1 MGVDPVRKAFA
12 PLSDGVIRVVE
23 FESRHLTPR
32 YVGWLND
39 PETVRYSEQ
48 RHRVHTMDS
57 CHEYFLNQ
65 RQLPGYFLAIEEIKG
80 KDACHIGNMGVA
92 ADPMNQT
99 ADLSIMIGEKS
110 CRGKGMGLRAWVLVM
125 DACLVDLGFRLVTGG
140 TMETNSAMIHIFERC
155 GMVIDGTL
163 STRFLWEGR
172 EVGLVAA
179 STASRNMMA

>member
-1 MGVDPVRKAFA
+1 MRVDPARKDFA

-48 RHRVHTMDS
+48 RHRVHTMDT

-65 RQLPGYFLAIEEIKG
+65 RQLPGYFLAIEEINE
-80 KDACHIGNMGVA
+80 DDTRHIGNMGVA

-99 ADLSIMIGEKS
+99 VDLSIMIGEKS
-110 CRGKGMGLRAWVLVM
+110 CRGKGMGLRAWSLVM
-125 DACLVDLGFRLVTGG
+125 DACLAKLEFRLVTGG

-163 STRFLWEGR
+163 PGRFLWEGM

-179 STASRNMMA
+179 SAASRNRMV